1 MVPTKNMIDDM
12 HDAGMTIAQIADHF
26 QCSTATI
33 ARKKSRIRRGVSR
46 SDEYLEP
53 ITAEELERAKRIK
66 IGDPVM
72 VMNRY
77 KMRPGDEM
85 SLGVVEQ
92 HKVAGMFPH
101 IVLLDNGMSVD
112 YAEIAMQARRSAG

>member
-1 MVPTKNMIDDM
+1 M
-12 HDAGMTIAQIADHF
+12 
-26 QCSTATI
+26 
-33 ARKKSRIRRGVSR
+33 
-46 SDEYLEP
+46 
-53 ITAEELERAKRIK
+53 AKRIK
-66 IGDPVM
+66 VGDPVM

-92 HKVAGMFPH
+92 HKVAGKFPH

-112 YAEIAMQARRSAG
+112 SAEIAMQARRSAG